1 MTAQRLAGSDD
12 WFHDVY
18 TDGTWEPDTKQVLTD
33 HLTPDSLFIDV
44 GAWIGPVTLWALDLE
59 ARVHAYEPDP
69 LAYTALL
76 RNVGNRRCFAMN
88 RAVSHQSEVRLAA
101 PEGNTLGDSNT
112 RISPTGIAVATITP
126 ERVLHDTE
134 PALIKIDVEGYE
146 TEILQDFLDM
156 ASCPIW
162 ISWHMP
168 LWPADFPGWNMNGWV
183 IHGFPTAWGSNLLT
197 RTP

>member
-1 MTAQRLAGSDD
+1 MSVQLAGADK
-12 WFHDVY
+12 WFAKQWADE
-18 TDGTWEPDTKQVLTD
+18 TWEPDTHDILRTYLSPGD
-33 HLTPDSLFIDV
+33 LFIDI
-44 GAWIGPVTLWALDLE
+44 GAWIGPVTRWALDLG
-59 ARVHAYEPDP
+59 ATVHAYEPDP
-69 LAYTALL
+69 IAYQALL
-76 RNVGNRRCFAMN
+76 RNINGGTCFAMN
-88 RAVSHQSEVRLAA
+88 RAVSRQPEVHLAA

-112 RISPTGIAVATITP
+112 RIATTGIAVPTITP

-146 TEILQDFLDM
+146 TEILQDFLDL
-156 ASCPIW
+156 ATCPIW

-168 LWPADFPGWNMNGWV
+168 LWPVDFPGWNMNGWV